1 MVGGGGGSRKLAPW
15 VGPASVFEGSRQGWG
30 VSSALRVRNAKQEG
44 GPCRKQ
50 LAERPECAERPQC
63 AGMLQHGDG
72 AGRNRGSMPS
82 SMSSKRASCRNTR
95 GIVGWVVGAMPDR
108 RRYVCA

>member
-1 MVGGGGGSRKLAPW
+1 MVGGGGWSRKLAPW
-15 VGPASVFEGSRQGWG
+15 VGPASVFDGSRQGWG

-50 LAERPECAERPQC
+50 LAERPQC

-95 GIVGWVVGAMPDR
+95 GIVGSVVGAMPDR